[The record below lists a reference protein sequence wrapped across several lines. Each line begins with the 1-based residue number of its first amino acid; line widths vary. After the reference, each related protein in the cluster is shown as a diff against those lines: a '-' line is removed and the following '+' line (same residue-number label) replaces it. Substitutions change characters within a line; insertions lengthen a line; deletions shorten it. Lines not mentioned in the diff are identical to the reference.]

1 MKDPAKQI
9 HKDLSGRVERKRTA
23 RTMNTN
29 KSSKKKPEKQVKIE
43 PEIQTEKKTDIKM
56 K

>member
-1 MKDPAKQI
+1 MKGPAKQRY
-9 HKDLSGRVERKRTA
+9 KDLSGRVEKKRRA

-43 PEIQTEKKTDIKM
+43 PEIQTEKKTGIKM